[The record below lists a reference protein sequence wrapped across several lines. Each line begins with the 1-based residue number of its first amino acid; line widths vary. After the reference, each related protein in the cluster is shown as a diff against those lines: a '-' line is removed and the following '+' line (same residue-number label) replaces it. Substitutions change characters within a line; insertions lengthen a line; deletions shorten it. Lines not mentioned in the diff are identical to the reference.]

1 MTSVYFCKSTYF
13 LKKTEILVKKYT
25 EKGVFCRLLTITYSM
40 EKWRTV
46 MAKNGDFLSHQKKDA
61 HNHLNL
67 GMRYDKYVPWAGFSI
82 PNFPRKLTGL
92 DEMHEILEKYTRP
105 RSASAKDVEDLITM
119 AVETAIEDGVTILEG
134 SADIGFVHHYGSIDK
149 FIEAVHAIQLK
160 FKDKIDFRPELGMG
174 KTFDFASIEKWAPAC
189 IESGVFKSID
199 LYGPEVLDGLEK
211 FKPLF
216 KLAEKNGLKTKAHA
230 GEFSD
235 AKSVKDAV
243 EYFDLQEI
251 QHGIGAA
258 QDKSVMKFLADRK
271 TRLNVCP
278 QSNVMLSA
286 VKSLEAHPIKVLY
299 DAGCNVTIATDDVLF
314 FDKTVSEQCV
324 DLINIGMFSEAEI
337 IDILDKSVID

>member
-1 MTSVYFCKSTYF
+1 MG
-13 LKKTEILVKKYT
+13 KT
-25 EKGVFCRLLTITYSM
+25 
-40 EKWRTV
+40 
-46 MAKNGDFLSHQKKDA
+46 GDFISRPKKDA

-67 GMRYDKYVPWAGFSI
+67 GMRYSKYVPWAGFSI

-92 DEMHEILEKYTRP
+92 TEMHEILAEYTRP
-105 RSASAKDVEDLITM
+105 RSATAKDVEDLLTM
-119 AVETAIEDGVTILEG
+119 TVETAIDDGVTILEG
-134 SADIGFVHHYGSIDK
+134 SADIGFINHFGSVEK
-149 FIEAVHAIQLK
+149 FLKAVQSIQIK

-189 IESGVFKSID
+189 IESGIFKSID
-199 LYGPEVLDGLEK
+199 LYGPEVLEGLEK

-216 KLAEKNGLKTKAHA
+216 KLAEKKGLKTKAHA

-235 AKSVKDAV
+235 AKSVQDAV

-258 QDKSVMKFLADRK
+258 NDKNVMKFLAKEK

-286 VKSLEAHPIKVLY
+286 VKSLETHPIKKLY
-299 DAGCNVTIATDDVLF
+299 DAGVNVTIATDDVLF
-314 FDKTVSEQCV
+314 FDKTVSEQCD
-324 DLINIGMFSEAEI
+324 DLVKIGMFSKDEI
-337 IDILDKSVID
+337 FDILDKSIID